1 VRVTKVSSRSNR
13 KPPGGIQL
21 AAAVAQLE
29 LVRPPAPGHLEV
41 VRNLINTLDVD
52 KGTDLLESSEQL
64 AAWLRE
70 NGLAERKAPKPTE
83 EDLERVHAVRA
94 ELHALAARNNSIQQA
109 CSTEVLDEA
118 SRRSAYALTFDPATN
133 SSVLR
138 PTATGVDGALGRILA
153 AVHAAMADRT
163 WPRLKACADE
173 TCRWAYFDHS
183 KNGCSRWCG
192 DNCGNR
198 SKVKRYRERQA
209 QAGQTR

>member
-1 VRVTKVSSRSNR
+1 VTNVSSRSNR
-13 KPPGGIQL
+13 ASRGAQL
-21 AAAVAQLE
+21 APAVAQLE

-41 VRNLINTLDVD
+41 VRSLINTLDD
-52 KGTDLLESSEQL
+52 GRGTELLGSTEQL

-70 NGLAERKAPKPTE
+70 NELVERKAPKPTE
-83 EDLERVHAVRA
+83 AELERVRAVRE
-94 ELHALAARNNSIQQA
+94 ELRVLSGRNNSIQA
-109 CSTEVLDEA
+109 ECASEVLDDA
-118 SRRSAYALTFDPATN
+118 SRRSAFAITFDPGTN

-183 KNGCSRWCG
+183 KNGCSRWCA

-209 QAGQTR
+209 QASQTP